1 MNFEEMSNQ
10 LNTFV
15 KFLQPILNFEFSF
28 IKLKLGMLILII
40 LVTLI
45 VLQVIKFIKFRILVI
60 IKEFASKKKFKLLDL
75 IINQINK
82 IGNPFYVTSTLY
94 LVSNVIPELNSV
106 SNSVFYPAFVIV
118 CAYYSIAIIK
128 DILTWVVQSSLASPN
143 IDVDGDGVED
153 KKDEAFIQMVQ
164 TFVGIFTYVFVF
176 IMVAQILGWNISAIV
191 GLLGVSSIAIAFAV
205 QNILGDIFAAFTIYI
220 DQPFKPGD
228 QIILSEFTGTVKKIG
243 LKSTR
248 ISLLDGDELIVSNRD
263 LTSARVRNL
272 RKIRAR
278 RVSVDLILDGHTT
291 LEKIKKAREIVVN
304 AIGSNENAILKRISL
319 MKMGGLGMEMQYV
332 YLIEDEHYDVYT
344 QVQEDINFKILEGF
358 ELEKIRL
365 TEKH

>member
-1 MNFEEMSNQ
+1 MNFEDVGNKI
-10 LNTFV
+10 NYIF
-15 KFLQPILNFEFSF
+15 KFLLPILNFEFSF
-28 IKLKLGMLILII
+28 IKLKVGMLLLII

-45 VLQVIKFIKFRILVI
+45 VLQVIKFIKFRVLVI
-60 IKEFASKKKFKLLDL
+60 IKQFAAKKNIKVLDL

-82 IGNPFYVTSTLY
+82 IGNPFYVTSTL
-94 LVSNVIPELNSV
+94 LVVSSFIPELTGV
-106 SNSVFYPAFVIV
+106 SGNVFYPAFVIV
-118 CAYYSIAIIK
+118 CGYYSIAIIK
-128 DILTWVVQSSLASPN
+128 ELLIWVVQASLATPN
-143 IDVDGDGVED
+143 VDQDGDGVED

-164 TFVGIFTYVFVF
+164 TFVGIFTYAFVF
-176 IMVAQILGWNISAIV
+176 IMVAQILNWNISAIV
-191 GLLGVSSIAIAFAV
+191 GVLGVSSIAIAFAV

-278 RVSVDLILDGHTT
+278 RVSVDLIIDGQMS
-291 LEKIKKAREIVVN
+291 LEKIKKAREVVIH
-304 AIGSNENAILKRISL
+304 AISSNESAILKRINL
-319 MKMGGLGMEMQYV
+319 MKLSGLGREIQYV

-358 ELEKIRL
+358 EQEEIRIS
-365 TEKH
+365 EKH